1 MPEKTQQKQKA
12 VVIYTTP
19 TCHFCHMAK
28 EYFDSKGIKYESKD
42 VTLDMQAQQEMI
54 QKSGQLG
61 VPVID
66 IGGEITVGF
75 NLAKINEMLNLS

>member
-1 MPEKTQQKQKA
+1 MPEKKQKSI
-12 VVIYTTP
+12 VIYTTP

-28 EYFDSKGIKYESKD
+28 DYFDSKGIKYTAKD
-42 VTLDMQAQQEMI
+42 VATDSTAQQEMI

-66 IGGEITVGF
+66 IEGEILVGF
-75 NLAKINEMLNLS
+75 NLAKINEILEIA